1 MIIDFHAHVYPEKVA
16 LKAATAIGKFYD
28 TQMAYTGSAKE
39 LLESGEQIGVTKY
52 VVHSAATGAP
62 QVESINNFIAGEV
75 RDHDK
80 FIGYGTMHPD
90 YKNFE
95 NEIQRMKYDLN
106 LKGVKLHPD
115 FQKFQIDADEMDPI
129 YNVLAYEKMPV
140 IVHAGDCRFDF
151 SGPARIAHVMDKHPD
166 LTVIAAHFGGYT
178 EWENSFNLLCGRD
191 VFFDT
196 SSTLWKLPI
205 EWANKMI
212 EKHGVEKF
220 FFGSDYPMWD
230 HKEELE
236 RFNKLSLN
244 DREREM
250 ILYENAAG
258 LLGL

>member
-1 MIIDFHAHVYPEKVA
+1 MIIDFHAHIYPEKIA

-28 TQMAYTGSAKE
+28 TAMAYTGSSRE
-39 LLESGEQIGVTKY
+39 LLESGERIGVTKY
-52 VVHSAATGAP
+52 VVHSAATGAA
-62 QVESINNFIAGEV
+62 QVESINNFIIGEV
-75 RDHDK
+75 KQQEK

-90 YKNFE
+90 YKDFE
-95 NEIQRMKYDLN
+95 NEIQRIKYDGGLR
-106 LKGVKLHPD
+106 GIKLHPD

-129 YNVLAYEKMPV
+129 YNILAHEKMPV

-166 LTVIAAHFGGYT
+166 LVVIAAHFGGYT
-178 EWENSFNLLCGRD
+178 EWENSFNILCGRD

-196 SSTLWKLPI
+196 SSTLWKLPV

-230 HKEELE
+230 HAEELE
-236 RFNKLSLN
+236 RFNKLALN

-250 ILYENAAG
+250 VLWENAAK